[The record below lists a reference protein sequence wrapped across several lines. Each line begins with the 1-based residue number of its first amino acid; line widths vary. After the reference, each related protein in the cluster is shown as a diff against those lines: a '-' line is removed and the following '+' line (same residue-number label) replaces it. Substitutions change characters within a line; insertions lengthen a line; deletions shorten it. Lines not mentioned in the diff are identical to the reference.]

1 MKSVTVYKHDGSEAG
16 TVNLPK
22 EIFGIEPS
30 MTVLYQVIKA
40 HLANKRQGNAYTKSR
55 SEVVASKSKPYRQK
69 GTGRARAGSAN
80 SPIWVGGGVAFGP
93 KPRSYRQKVNKKVR
107 MAGLKSAYS
116 IKASEGSIMVVEDF
130 SLNEPK
136 TSTVANVLKVLGI
149 ADKKIMFIAPEKD
162 ENLYKSTKNI
172 PKLNLEMA
180 ENTNA
185 YDVTNSEVLLFTRTS
200 VDRVKEFFKK

>member
-1 MKSVTVYKHDGSEAG
+1 M
-16 TVNLPK
+16 
-22 EIFGIEPS
+22 
-30 MTVLYQVIKA
+30 
-40 HLANKRQGNAYTKSR
+40 
-55 SEVVASKSKPYRQK
+55 
-69 GTGRARAGSAN
+69 
-80 SPIWVGGGVAFGP
+80 
-93 KPRSYRQKVNKKVR
+93 R

-149 ADKKIMFIAPEKD
+149 ADKKIMFFAPEKD
-162 ENLYKSTKNI
+162 ENLYKSTRNI

-180 ENTNA
+180 ENANA

>member
-30 MTVLYQVIKA
+30 MNVLYQVIKA

-80 SPIWVGGGVAFGP
+80 SPVWVGGGVAFGP

-136 TSTVANVLKVLGI
+136 TSTVANILKVLGI

-162 ENLYKSTKNI
+162 ENLYKSTRNI
-172 PKLNLEMA
+172 PKLNL
-180 ENTNA
+180 
-185 YDVTNSEVLLFTRTS
+185 
-200 VDRVKEFFKK
+200 

>member
-1 MKSVTVYKHDGSEAG
+1 MKSVAVYKHDGSEAG

-30 MTVLYQVIKA
+30 MTVLYQVIKS
-40 HLANKRQGNAYTKSR
+40 HLANKRQGNACTKSR

-93 KPRSYRQKVNKKVR
+93 KPRSFRQKVNKKVR

-149 ADKKIMFIAPEKD
+149 ADKKIMF
-162 ENLYKSTKNI
+162 
-172 PKLNLEMA
+172 
-180 ENTNA
+180 NA
-185 YDVTNSEVLLFTRTS
+185 YFCL
-200 VDRVKEFFKK
+200 K